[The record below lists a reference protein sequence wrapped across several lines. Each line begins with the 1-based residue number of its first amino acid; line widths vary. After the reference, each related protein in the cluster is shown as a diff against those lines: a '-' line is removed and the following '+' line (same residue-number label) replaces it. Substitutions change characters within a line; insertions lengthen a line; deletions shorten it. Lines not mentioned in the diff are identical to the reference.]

1 MRKIVVIL
9 SIVSL
14 SMSMVSCD
22 LLKKVKDKIRAAKE
36 LEAAVEAVEPAVE
49 YVDPNEVRI
58 YANGY
63 DGFVN
68 VRQRPTLKSP
78 VLGQLRNGN
87 DYLVQVG
94 IEGKWIAVDFHGVT
108 GYINSLVVGY
118 SPWKPVYLNIDS
130 SWLQGWYGNGY
141 TSYLIYGHGKYALVQ
156 QYGDLEYGVWRLE
169 GTEIVFTAK
178 YVTDHG
184 RNNSCRVGEE
194 SRFEVDVPNH
204 TIEGYTRKTLYPDSY
219 YKQFDDEAF
228 SGEMVFSKE
237 DFQSY
242 KKLVNTYVNWK

>member
-1 MRKIVVIL
+1 MKKVVIVL
-9 SIVSL
+9 SLVAL
-14 SMSMVSCD
+14 SMSLVSCGG
-22 LLKKVKDKIRAAKE
+22 LLRKVKDKIRAAKDADVTE
-36 LEAAVEAVEPAVE
+36 VVEATAE

-68 VRQRPTLKSP
+68 VRRGPSLKSP

-118 SPWKPVYLNIDS
+118 TPWKPVYLDIDS
-130 SWLQGWYGNGY
+130 SWIQGWYYSGY
-141 TSYLIYGHGKYALVQ
+141 TSYLIYGHGKYALIQ
-156 QYGDLEYGVWRLE
+156 QYGDMEYGVWRLE

-178 YVTDHG
+178 YVTDYG
-184 RNNSCRVGEE
+184 RNNNSRVGDE

-204 TIEGYTRKTLYPDSY
+204 TIAGYNRMTLYPDSY